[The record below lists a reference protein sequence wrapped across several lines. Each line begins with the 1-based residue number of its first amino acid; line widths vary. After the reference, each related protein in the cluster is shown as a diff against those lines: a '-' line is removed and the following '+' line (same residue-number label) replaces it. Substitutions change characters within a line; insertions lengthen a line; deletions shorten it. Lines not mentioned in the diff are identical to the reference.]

1 MADTV
6 GIGVV
11 GAGMI
16 SQRGILPHLS
26 QDDITDRVRL
36 HAVCDLA
43 PGRAEASAE
52 RYRIP
57 AWYERYEDL
66 LADPD
71 VDMVTI
77 ATPIGLHYE
86 QCKRALAAGKHVHA
100 NKTMTT
106 TVAEADDLIE
116 TAAAAGLRIAASP
129 GEVLRP
135 QVTRI
140 RELIAEG
147 AIGDLAWA
155 ICGTSLGR
163 FHEEEEAEAR
173 EAAPG
178 GTPIDPSWYFR
189 MPGGGPMYDAAVYA
203 LHQLTSVLG
212 PASRVTALSGTVVDR
227 REFLGSSIE
236 AQADDNT
243 MLLLGYD
250 GGAHAVVHGT
260 VAGTLI
266 EDFGAGLYFGTE
278 GEIKGL
284 FLNGEPFDFPGREE
298 TLGAPTWDWET
309 QMRVLPNVVG
319 PHREIPESA
328 VFEDIMQ
335 VAELVRTGRHTPMTA
350 EHARH
355 VIEIIEGAY
364 AAAETGQTQELRT
377 SFEFPPRFE

>member
-116 TAAAAGLRIAASP
+116 TAAAAGLRISASP

-298 TLGAPTWDWET
+298 TLRAPTWDWET

>member
-284 FLNGEPFDFPGREE
+284 FLNGEPFHFPGREE
-298 TLGAPTWDWET
+298 TLGVPTWDWET

>member
-52 RYRIP
+52 RYGIP
-57 AWYERYEDL
+57 KWYERYEDL

-86 QCKRALAAGKHVHA
+86 QCKQALEAGKHVHA

-106 TVAEADDLIE
+106 SVAQADDLIE
-116 TAAAAGLRIAASP
+116 MAAREGSHIAASP

-147 AIGDLAWA
+147 AIGALAWA

-163 FHEEEEAEAR
+163 YHEEEEAEAR
-173 EAAPG
+173 ASAPDG
-178 GTPIDPSWYFR
+178 SPIDPSWYFR

-212 PASRVTALSGTVVDR
+212 PAKRVTAFSGTVVDR

-243 MLLLGYD
+243 LLLLGYD
-250 GGAHAVVHGT
+250 FGAHAVVHGT
-260 VAGTLI
+260 VAGMLI
-266 EDFGAGLYFGTE
+266 DDFGAGLYFGTE
-278 GEIKGL
+278 GSIKGL
-284 FLNGEPFDFPGREE
+284 YLNDEPFDFPGREE
-298 TLGAPTWDWET
+298 TLGAPTSDWET
-309 QMRVLPNVVG
+309 QMRVLPHVVG

-335 VAELVRTGRHTPMTA
+335 VVELVRVGRHTPMTA

-364 AAAETGQTQELRT
+364 AAAVTGQAQELRT
-377 SFEFPPRFE
+377 IFEFPPRFA

>member
-1 MADTV
+1 
-6 GIGVV
+6 
-11 GAGMI
+11 MI
-16 SQRGILPHLS
+16 SQRGVLPHLS
-26 QDDITDRVRL
+26 QDDLKDRVRL
-36 HAVCDLA
+36 QAVCDVT
-43 PGRAEASAE
+43 PGRAQASAE
-52 RYRIP
+52 RFGIP
-57 AWYERYEDL
+57 KAYERYEDL

-86 QCKRALAAGKHVHA
+86 QCKQALEAGKHVHA

-116 TAAAAGLRIAASP
+116 TAKAKGLHISASP

-147 AIGDLAWA
+147 AIGRIAWA

-163 FHEEEEAEAR
+163 YHEEEEAEAR
-173 EAAPG
+173 ASAPG

-189 MPGGGPMYDAAVYA
+189 KPGGGPMYDAAVYP

-212 PASRVTALSGTVVDR
+212 PAKRVTALSGTVVDR

-260 VAGTLI
+260 VAGSLI
-266 EDFGAGLYFGTE
+266 DDFGAGLYFGTE
-278 GEIKGL
+278 GSIKGL
-284 FLNGEPFDFPGREE
+284 YLNDEPFDFPGREE

-309 QMRVLPNVVG
+309 QMRVLPHVVG
-319 PHREIPESA
+319 PHRETPESA

-335 VAELVRTGRHTPMTA
+335 VAQLVRTGHHTPMTA

-364 AAAETGQTQELRT
+364 TAAETGRTQELGT
-377 SFEFPPRFE
+377 TFEFPPRFA

>member
-1 MADTV
+1 MPDTV

-26 QDDITDRVRL
+26 QDDIADRVRL
-36 HAVCDLA
+36 QAVCDVV
-43 PGRAEASAE
+43 PGRAAASAE
-52 RYRIP
+52 RYG
-57 AWYERYEDL
+57 AAKAYERYEDL

-77 ATPIGLHYE
+77 ATPIGLHYV
-86 QCKRALAAGKHVHA
+86 QCKQALEAGKHVHA

-116 TAAAAGLRIAASP
+116 TAARTGLRISASP

-140 RELIAEG
+140 RELIAGG
-147 AIGDLAWA
+147 AIGRLAWA

-163 FHEEEEAEAR
+163 YHEEDEADAR
-173 EAAPG
+173 ASAPG

-189 MPGGGPMYDAAVYA
+189 KPGGGPLYDAAVYA
-203 LHQLTSVLG
+203 LHNLTSVLG
-212 PASRVTALSGTVVDR
+212 PAERVTALSGTVVDR
-227 REFLGSSIE
+227 REFLGDAIE

-243 MLLLGYD
+243 MILLGYG

-260 VAGTLI
+260 VAGMLI
-266 EDFGAGLYFGTE
+266 DDFGAGLYFGTD
-278 GEIKGL
+278 GSIKGL
-284 FLNGEPFDFPGREE
+284 ALNDEPFDFEGREE

-309 QMRVLPNVVG
+309 QMRVLPHVVG

-335 VAELVRTGRHTPMTA
+335 VVELVRTGKHTPMTA

-355 VIEIIEGAY
+355 VIEIIEA
-364 AAAETGQTQELRT
+364 ASLAAESGRTQELRT
-377 SFEFPPRFE
+377 TFEYPPRFA

>member
-57 AWYERYEDL
+57 KWYESYDDL
-66 LADPD
+66 LADAD
-71 VDMVTI
+71 VDLVTI
-77 ATPIGLHYE
+77 ATPIGLHHE
-86 QCKRALAAGKHVHA
+86 QCKLALEAGKHVHA

-106 TVAEADDLIE
+106 TVAEADDLIR
-116 TAAAAGLRIAASP
+116 AADAAGLHISASP

-140 RELIAEG
+140 RELIAQG

-173 EAAPG
+173 NSAPG
-178 GTPIDPSWYFR
+178 DTPIDPSWYFR
-189 MPGGGPMYDAAVYA
+189 LPGGGPMYDAAVYA

-212 PASRVTALSGTVVDR
+212 PARRVTALSGTVVDR
-227 REFLGSSIE
+227 REFLGSSID

-243 MLLLGYD
+243 MLLMGYD

-260 VAGTLI
+260 VAGMLI
-266 EDFGAGLYFGTE
+266 EDFGAGVYFGTE

-377 SFEFPPRFE
+377 SFEFPPRFV

>member
-26 QDDITDRVRL
+26 QDDIADRVRL

-52 RYRIP
+52 RFGVP

-66 LADPD
+66 LADPG

-86 QCKRALAAGKHVHA
+86 QCKQALEAGKHVHA

-106 TVAEADDLIE
+106 TVAEADDLIA
-116 TAAAAGLRIAASP
+116 TAAAAGLHISASP

-173 EAAPG
+173 NTAPG
-178 GTPIDPSWYFR
+178 GVPIDPSWYFR

-212 PASRVTALSGTVVDR
+212 PAARVTALSGTVVDR

-243 MLLLGYD
+243 MVLLGYD

-266 EDFGAGLYFGTE
+266 EDFGAGLYFGSV
-278 GEIKGL
+278 GEIRGL
-284 FLNGEPFDFPGREE
+284 VLNGEPFDFPGREE
-298 TLGAPTWDWET
+298 TLGAPTSDWET
-309 QMRVLPNVVG
+309 QMRVLPEVVG

-335 VAELVRTGRHTPMTA
+335 VAELVRTGRHTPRTA

-355 VIEIIEGAY
+355 VIEIIEGSY
-364 AAAETGQTQELRT
+364 AAAETGRTQELRT
-377 SFEFPPRFE
+377 SFEFPPRFA

>member
-57 AWYERYEDL
+57 KWYESYDDL
-66 LADPD
+66 LADAD
-71 VDMVTI
+71 VDLVTI
-77 ATPIGLHYE
+77 ATPIGLHHE
-86 QCKRALAAGKHVHA
+86 HCKLALEAGKHVHA

-106 TVAEADDLIE
+106 TVAEADDLIR
-116 TAAAAGLRIAASP
+116 AADAAGLHISASP

-140 RELIAEG
+140 RELIAQG

-173 EAAPG
+173 NSAPG
-178 GTPIDPSWYFR
+178 DTPIDPSWYFR
-189 MPGGGPMYDAAVYA
+189 LPGGGPMYDAAVYA

-212 PASRVTALSGTVVDR
+212 PARRVTALSGTVVDR
-227 REFLGSSIE
+227 REFLGSSID

-260 VAGTLI
+260 VAGMLI
-266 EDFGAGLYFGTE
+266 EDFGAGVYFGTE

-377 SFEFPPRFE
+377 SFEFPPRFV

>member
-43 PGRAEASAE
+43 PGRAQASAE
-52 RYRIP
+52 RYGIP
-57 AWYERYEDL
+57 TFYERYEDL

-71 VDMVTI
+71 IDMVTI

-86 QCKRALAAGKHVHA
+86 QCEQALEAGKHVHA

-116 TAAAAGLRIAASP
+116 TAARKGLHIAASP

-147 AIGDLAWA
+147 AIGPLAWA

-163 FHEEEEAEAR
+163 FHEEEEADAR
-173 EAAPG
+173 ASAPG

-212 PASRVTALSGTVVDR
+212 PARRVTALSSTVVDR
-227 REFLGSSIE
+227 REFLGSAIE
-236 AQADDNT
+236 AQVDDNT
-243 MLLLGYD
+243 MVLLGYD

-260 VAGTLI
+260 VAGLLI
-266 EDFGAGLYFGTE
+266 DDFGAGLYFGTE
-278 GEIKGL
+278 GAIKGL
-284 FLNGEPFDFPGREE
+284 NLNDEPFDFPGREE
-298 TLGAPTWDWET
+298 TLDAPTWDWET
-309 QMRVLPNVVG
+309 QMRVLPHVVG
-319 PHREIPESA
+319 PHRQIPESA

-355 VIEIIEGAY
+355 VIEIIEGVY
-364 AAAETGQTQELRT
+364 AAATTGQTQQLRT
-377 SFEFPPRFE
+377 TFEFPPRFA

>member
-1 MADTV
+1 MPETV

-16 SQRGILPHLS
+16 AQRGILPHLS
-26 QDDITDRVRL
+26 QDDVTDRVRL
-36 HAVCDLA
+36 TAVCDVT
-43 PGRAEASAE
+43 PGRAQASAD
-52 RYRIP
+52 RYGIP
-57 AWYERYEDL
+57 KAYERYEDL
-66 LADPD
+66 LADPN

-86 QCKRALAAGKHVHA
+86 HCKQALQAGKHVHA

-106 TVAEADDLIE
+106 TVAEADDLIA
-116 TAAAAGLRIAASP
+116 TADAKALHISASP
-129 GEVLRP
+129 GEVLRA

-147 AIGDLAWA
+147 AIGSLAWA
-155 ICGTSLGR
+155 ICGTSLGTY
-163 FHEEEEAEAR
+163 HEEEEAEAR
-173 EAAPG
+173 ASAPG

-189 MPGGGPMYDAAVYA
+189 KPGGGPMYDAAVYP

-212 PASRVTALSGTVVDR
+212 PAKRVTALSGTVMDR
-227 REFLGSSIE
+227 REFLGASIE
-236 AQADDNT
+236 TLADDNT
-243 MLLLGYD
+243 ILLLGYD

-278 GEIKGL
+278 GSIRGL
-284 FLNGEPFDFPGREE
+284 SLNGEPFDFPGRED
-298 TLGAPTWDWET
+298 TLDAPTWDWET
-309 QMRVLPNVVG
+309 QMRVLPHVVG

-335 VAELVRTGRHTPMTA
+335 VAELVRTGKHTPMTA
-350 EHARH
+350 QHARH
-355 VIEIIEGAY
+355 VIEIIERGY
-364 AAAETGQTQELRT
+364 AAAESGQTQQLET
-377 SFEFPPRFE
+377 TFEFPPRFA

>member
-52 RYRIP
+52 RYGIP
-57 AWYERYEDL
+57 KWYERYEDL

-86 QCKRALAAGKHVHA
+86 QCKQALEAGKHVHA

-106 TVAEADDLIE
+106 SVAQANDLIE
-116 TAAAAGLRIAASP
+116 TAAREGSHIAASP

-147 AIGDLAWA
+147 AIGALAWA

-163 FHEEEEAEAR
+163 YHEEEEAEAR
-173 EAAPG
+173 ASAPG
-178 GTPIDPSWYFR
+178 GSPIDPSWYFR

-212 PASRVTALSGTVVDR
+212 PAKRVTAFSGTVVDR

-243 MLLLGYD
+243 LLLLGYD

-260 VAGTLI
+260 VAGMLI
-266 EDFGAGLYFGTE
+266 DDFGAGLYFGTE
-278 GEIKGL
+278 GSIKGL
-284 FLNGEPFDFPGREE
+284 YLNDEPFDFPGREE
-298 TLGAPTWDWET
+298 TLGAPTSDWET
-309 QMRVLPNVVG
+309 QMRVLPHVVG

-335 VAELVRTGRHTPMTA
+335 VAELVRVGRHTPMTA

-364 AAAETGQTQELRT
+364 AAAVTGQAQELRT
-377 SFEFPPRFE
+377 IFEFPPRFA

>member
-43 PGRAEASAE
+43 PKRAEASAE
-52 RYRIP
+52 RYGIP
-57 AWYERYEDL
+57 RWYENYDDL

-86 QCKRALAAGKHVHA
+86 QCKQALEAGKHVHA

-106 TVAEADDLIE
+106 SVAEADHLIE
-116 TAAAAGLRIAASP
+116 AAAAAGLHISASP

-140 RELIAEG
+140 RELIGEG

-155 ICGTSLGR
+155 VCGTSLGR

-173 EAAPG
+173 NAAPG

-212 PASRVTALSGTVVDR
+212 PARLVTALSGTVVDR

-260 VAGTLI
+260 VAGMLL

-284 FLNGEPFDFPGREE
+284 LLNGEPFDFPGREE

-355 VIEIIEGAY
+355 VIEIIEGTY
-364 AAAETGQTQELRT
+364 AAAETGQSQELRT
-377 SFEFPPRFE
+377 SFEFPPRFA

>member
-1 MADTV
+1 MTDTV

-26 QDDITDRVRL
+26 QSDIEDRIRL

-43 PGRAEASAE
+43 PGRAEGSAE
-52 RYRIP
+52 RYGIP

-86 QCKRALAAGKHVHA
+86 QCKQALEAGKHVHA

-106 TVAEADDLIE
+106 TVAEADDLIA
-116 TAAAAGLRIAASP
+116 TAAAAGLHIAASP

-163 FHEEEEAEAR
+163 FHEEEEADAR
-173 EAAPG
+173 ISAPG
-178 GTPIDPSWYFR
+178 ETPIDPSWYFR
-189 MPGGGPMYDAAVYA
+189 LPGGGPMYDAAVYP

-212 PASRVTALSGTVVDR
+212 PAKRVTALSGTVVDR

-260 VAGTLI
+260 VAGMLI

-278 GEIKGL
+278 GAIKGL
-284 FLNGEPFDFPGREE
+284 FLNDEPFEFPGRQE
-298 TLGAPTWDWET
+298 T
-309 QMRVLPNVVG
+309 
-319 PHREIPESA
+319 
-328 VFEDIMQ
+328 
-335 VAELVRTGRHTPMTA
+335 
-350 EHARH
+350 
-355 VIEIIEGAY
+355 
-364 AAAETGQTQELRT
+364 
-377 SFEFPPRFE
+377 

>member
-36 HAVCDLA
+36 HAVCDLN

-52 RYRIP
+52 RYGIP
-57 AWYERYEDL
+57 TWYENYEDL

-86 QCKRALAAGKHVHA
+86 QCRQALEAGKHVHA

-106 TVAEADDLIE
+106 SVAEADHLIE
-116 TAAAAGLRIAASP
+116 AAAAAGLHISASP

-140 RELIAEG
+140 RELIGEG

-155 ICGTSLGR
+155 VCGTSLGR

-173 EAAPG
+173 NAAPG

-203 LHQLTSVLG
+203 LHQMTSVLG
-212 PASRVTALSGTVVDR
+212 PARRVTALSGTVVDR

-250 GGAHAVVHGT
+250 GGAHVVVHGT
-260 VAGTLI
+260 VAGMLL
-266 EDFGAGLYFGTE
+266 EDFGAGIYFGTE

-284 FLNGEPFDFPGREE
+284 LLNGEPFDFPGREE

-377 SFEFPPRFE
+377 SFEFPPRFP

>member
-43 PGRAEASAE
+43 PGRAAASAE
-52 RYRIP
+52 RYGIP
-57 AWYERYEDL
+57 TWYERYEDL

-77 ATPIGLHYE
+77 A
-86 QCKRALAAGKHVHA
+86 
-100 NKTMTT
+100 
-106 TVAEADDLIE
+106 
-116 TAAAAGLRIAASP
+116 
-129 GEVLRP
+129 
-135 QVTRI
+135 
-140 RELIAEG
+140 
-147 AIGDLAWA
+147 
-155 ICGTSLGR
+155 
-163 FHEEEEAEAR
+163 
-173 EAAPG
+173 
-178 GTPIDPSWYFR
+178 TPIDPSWYFR

-212 PASRVTALSGTVVDR
+212 PATRVTALSGTVVDR

-260 VAGTLI
+260 VAGMLI

-335 VAELVRTGRHTPMTA
+335 VAELVRSGRHTPMTA

-377 SFEFPPRFE
+377 SFEFPPRFA

>member
-1 MADTV
+1 VSDAV

-26 QDDITDRVRL
+26 QDDIRDRVRL
-36 HAVCDLA
+36 AAVCDVT
-43 PGRAEASAE
+43 PGRAQASAE
-52 RYRIP
+52 RYAIP
-57 AWYERYEDL
+57 KAYERYEDL

-71 VDMVTI
+71 VHMVTI
-77 ATPIGLHYE
+77 ATPIGLHHE
-86 QCKRALAAGKHVHA
+86 HGKQALEAGKHVHA
-100 NKTMTT
+100 NQTMTT
-106 TVAEADDLIE
+106 TVAEADDLIA
-116 TAAAAGLRIAASP
+116 TAEAKGLHISASP

-155 ICGTSLGR
+155 ICGTSLGTY
-163 FHEEEEAEAR
+163 HEEEEAEAR
-173 EAAPG
+173 ASAPG

-189 MPGGGPMYDAAVYA
+189 KPGGGPMYDAAVYP
-203 LHQLTSVLG
+203 LHQVTSVLG
-212 PASRVTALSGTVVDR
+212 PAKRVTALSGTVMDR

-236 AQADDNT
+236 ALADDNT

-250 GGAHAVVHGT
+250 DGAHVVVHGT
-260 VAGTLI
+260 VAGSLI

-278 GEIKGL
+278 GSIHGL
-284 FLNGEPFDFPGREE
+284 ILNGEPFDFPGREE

-309 QMRVLPNVVG
+309 QMRVLPHVVG
-319 PHREIPESA
+319 PHREIAESA

-355 VIEIIEGAY
+355 VIEIIQAAD
-364 AAAETGQTQELRT
+364 AAAESGRTQELRT
-377 SFEFPPRFE
+377 TFEFPPRFA

>member
-57 AWYERYEDL
+57 KWYESYDDL
-66 LADPD
+66 LADAD
-71 VDMVTI
+71 VDLVTI
-77 ATPIGLHYE
+77 ATPIGLHHE
-86 QCKRALAAGKHVHA
+86 HCKLALEAGKHVHA

-106 TVAEADDLIE
+106 TVAEADDLIR
-116 TAAAAGLRIAASP
+116 AADAAGLHISASP

-140 RELIAEG
+140 RELIAQG

-173 EAAPG
+173 NSAPG
-178 GTPIDPSWYFR
+178 DTPIDPSWYFR
-189 MPGGGPMYDAAVYA
+189 LPGGGPMYDAAVYA

-212 PASRVTALSGTVVDR
+212 PARRVTALSGTVVDR
-227 REFLGSSIE
+227 REFLGSSID

-243 MLLLGYD
+243 MLLMGYD

-260 VAGTLI
+260 VAGMLI
-266 EDFGAGLYFGTE
+266 EDFGAGVYFGTE

-377 SFEFPPRFE
+377 SFEFPPRFV

>member
-86 QCKRALAAGKHVHA
+86 QCKRALVAGKHVHA

-116 TAAAAGLRIAASP
+116 TAAAAGLRISASP

-284 FLNGEPFDFPGREE
+284 ILNGEPFDFPGREE

>member
-1 MADTV
+1 MPDIV

-26 QDDITDRVRL
+26 QDDIKDRFRL
-36 HAVCDLA
+36 QAVCDVV
-43 PGRAEASAE
+43 PGRAAASAE
-52 RYRIP
+52 RYGIP
-57 AWYERYEDL
+57 KAYERYEDL
-66 LADPD
+66 LADSD

-86 QCKRALAAGKHVHA
+86 QCKQALEAGKHVHA

-116 TAAAAGLRIAASP
+116 TAASEGLHISASP

-147 AIGDLAWA
+147 AIGALAWA

-163 FHEEEEAEAR
+163 YHEDEEAEAR
-173 EAAPG
+173 ASAPG

-189 MPGGGPMYDAAVYA
+189 MPGGGPLYDAAVYA
-203 LHQLTSVLG
+203 LHNLTSVLG
-212 PASRVTALSGTVVDR
+212 PAKRVTALSGTVVDR
-227 REFLGSSIE
+227 REFLGGAIE

-243 MLLLGYD
+243 MILLGYD

-260 VAGTLI
+260 VAGMLI
-266 EDFGAGLYFGTE
+266 DDFGAGLYFGTE
-278 GEIKGL
+278 GSIKGL
-284 FLNGEPFDFPGREE
+284 YLNDEPFDFPGRDE

-309 QMRVLPNVVG
+309 QMRVLPHVVG

-335 VAELVRTGRHTPMTA
+335 VAELVRTGQHTPMTA

-355 VIEIIEGAY
+355 VIEIIEGTY
-364 AAAETGQTQELRT
+364 AAASTGQTQELRT
-377 SFEFPPRFE
+377 TFEFPPRFP

>member
-1 MADTV
+1 MPDTV

-26 QDDITDRVRL
+26 QDDIEDRVRL
-36 HAVCDLA
+36 KAVCDVM
-43 PGRAEASAE
+43 PGRAQASAE
-52 RYRIP
+52 RYGIP
-57 AWYERYEDL
+57 RAYERYEDL
-66 LADPD
+66 LADSD

-86 QCKRALAAGKHVHA
+86 QGRQALESGKHVHT

-106 TVAEADDLIE
+106 TVGEADDLIE
-116 TAAAAGLRIAASP
+116 TAERNGLHISASP

-147 AIGDLAWA
+147 AIGELAWA

-163 FHEEEEAEAR
+163 YHEEEEAEAR
-173 EAAPG
+173 VSAPG

-189 MPGGGPMYDAAVYA
+189 KPGGGPMYDAAVYA

-212 PASRVTALSGTVVDR
+212 PAKRVTALSGTVVDR

-260 VAGTLI
+260 VAGMLI
-266 EDFGAGLYFGTE
+266 DDFAAGLYFGT
-278 GEIKGL
+278 GGSIKGL
-284 FLNGEPFDFPGREE
+284 SLNDEPFDFPGREE

-309 QMRVLPNVVG
+309 QMRVLPHVVG

-335 VAELVRTGRHTPMTA
+335 VAELVRIGRHTPMTA

-364 AAAETGQTQELRT
+364 AAAETGTTQELT
-377 SFEFPPRFE
+377 TTFEFPPRFP

>member
-86 QCKRALAAGKHVHA
+86 QCKRALEAGKHVHA

-116 TAAAAGLRIAASP
+116 TAAAAGLRISASP

-163 FHEEEEAEAR
+163 FHEAEEAEAR

-335 VAELVRTGRHTPMTA
+335 VAELVRTGRYTPMTA

>member
-1 MADTV
+1 MPDIV

-26 QDDITDRVRL
+26 QDDITDRFRL
-36 HAVCDLA
+36 QAVCDVV
-43 PGRAEASAE
+43 PGRAAASAE
-52 RYRIP
+52 RYGIP
-57 AWYERYEDL
+57 KAYERYEDL
-66 LADPD
+66 LADQD

-86 QCKRALAAGKHVHA
+86 QCKQALEAGKHVHA

-116 TAAAAGLRIAASP
+116 TAASKGLHISASP

-147 AIGDLAWA
+147 AIGALAWA

-163 FHEEEEAEAR
+163 YHEDEEAEAR
-173 EAAPG
+173 ANAPG

-189 MPGGGPMYDAAVYA
+189 MPGGGPLYDAAVYA
-203 LHQLTSVLG
+203 LHNLTSVLG
-212 PASRVTALSGTVVDR
+212 PAKRVTALSGTVVDR
-227 REFLGSSIE
+227 REFLGGAID

-243 MLLLGYD
+243 MMLLGYD

-260 VAGTLI
+260 VAGMLI
-266 EDFGAGLYFGTE
+266 DDFGAGLYFGTE
-278 GEIKGL
+278 GSIKGL
-284 FLNGEPFDFPGREE
+284 YLNDEAFDFPGREE
-298 TLGAPTWDWET
+298 TLEAPTWDWET
-309 QMRVLPNVVG
+309 QMRVLPHVVG

-335 VAELVRTGRHTPMTA
+335 VAELVRTGQHTPMTA

-355 VIEIIEGAY
+355 VIEIIEATY
-364 AAAETGQTQELRT
+364 EAAATGQTQELRT
-377 SFEFPPRFE
+377 TFEFPPRFA

>member
-1 MADTV
+1 MTDAV

-11 GAGMI
+11 GTGMI

-26 QDDITDRVRL
+26 QNDIADRVRL
-36 HAVCDLA
+36 QAVCDVA

-52 RYRIP
+52 RYAIP
-57 AWYERYEDL
+57 SWYERLEDL

-71 VDMVTI
+71 VDMITL

-86 QCKRALAAGKHVHA
+86 QAKQALDAGKHVHA

-116 TAAAAGLRIAASP
+116 TANSAGLHISASP

-135 QVTRI
+135 QVSRI
-140 RELIAEG
+140 RELIAGG
-147 AIGDLAWA
+147 AIGRLSWA
-155 ICGTSLGR
+155 ICGTSLGTY
-163 FHEEEEAEAR
+163 HEEEEAEAR
-173 EAAPG
+173 ANAPG
-178 GTPIDPSWYFR
+178 DSPIDPSWYFR
-189 MPGGGPMYDAAVYA
+189 MPGGGPLYDAAVYA

-212 PASRVTALSGTVVDR
+212 PAERVTALAGTVVDR
-227 REFLGSSIE
+227 REFLGTSID
-236 AQADDNT
+236 AHADDNV
-243 MLLLGYD
+243 MLLLGYP

-260 VAGTLI
+260 VAGILI

-278 GEIKGL
+278 GAIKGL
-284 FLNGEPFDFPGREE
+284 YLNDEPFDFPGREE

-309 QMRVLPNVVG
+309 QMRVLPHVVG

-355 VIEIIEGAY
+355 VIEIIEGAFT
-364 AAAETGQTQELRT
+364 ASATGRTQELRT
-377 SFEFPPRFE
+377 TFEFPPRFE

>member
-1 MADTV
+1 
-6 GIGVV
+6 V

-26 QDDITDRVRL
+26 QDDITDRIRL
-36 HAVCDLA
+36 QAVCDVV
-43 PGRAEASAE
+43 PGRAAASAE
-52 RYRIP
+52 RFG
-57 AWYERYEDL
+57 AAKAYERYEDL
-66 LADPD
+66 LADRD

-77 ATPIGLHYE
+77 ATPIGMHYE
-86 QCKRALAAGKHVHA
+86 QCKRALEAGKHVHA

-116 TAAAAGLRIAASP
+116 TAARTGLRISASP

-140 RELIAEG
+140 RELIADG
-147 AIGDLAWA
+147 AIGRLAWA
-155 ICGTSLGR
+155 VCGTSLGR
-163 FHEEEEAEAR
+163 YHEEDEADAR
-173 EAAPG
+173 TSAPG

-189 MPGGGPMYDAAVYA
+189 KPGGGPLYDAAVYA
-203 LHQLTSVLG
+203 LHNLTSVLG
-212 PASRVTALSGTVVDR
+212 PAERVTALSGTVVDR
-227 REFLGSSIE
+227 REFLGDAIE

-243 MLLLGYD
+243 MILVGYG

-260 VAGTLI
+260 VAGMLI
-266 EDFGAGLYFGTE
+266 DDFGAGLYFGTE
-278 GEIKGL
+278 GSIKGL
-284 FLNGEPFDFPGREE
+284 LLNGEPFDFAGREE

-309 QMRVLPNVVG
+309 QMRVLPHVVG

-355 VIEIIEGAY
+355 VIEIIEAAY
-364 AAAETGQTQELRT
+364 AAAETGRTQELRT
-377 SFEFPPRFE
+377 TFEFPPRFA

>member
-1 MADTV
+1 MTDTV

-26 QDDITDRVRL
+26 QPDIEDRVRL
-36 HAVCDLA
+36 QAVCDLA
-43 PGRAEASAE
+43 PGRAEGSAE
-52 RYRIP
+52 RYGIP
-57 AWYERYEDL
+57 AWYERFEDL

-86 QCKRALAAGKHVHA
+86 QCKQALEAGKHVHA

-116 TAAAAGLRIAASP
+116 TAAAAGLHIAASP

-163 FHEEEEAEAR
+163 FHEEEEADAR
-173 EAAPG
+173 SSAPG
-178 GTPIDPSWYFR
+178 ETPIDPSWYFR
-189 MPGGGPMYDAAVYA
+189 LPGGGPMYDAAVYS

-212 PASRVTALSGTVVDR
+212 PAKRVTALSGTVVDR

-243 MLLLGYD
+243 MLLLGYG
-250 GGAHAVVHGT
+250 GGAHAIVHGT
-260 VAGTLI
+260 VAGMLI

-278 GEIKGL
+278 GAIKGL
-284 FLNGEPFDFPGREE
+284 FLNDEPFEFPGREE
-298 TLGAPTWDWET
+298 TLDAPTWDWET
-309 QMRVLPNVVG
+309 QMRVLPHVTG

-328 VFEDIMQ
+328 VFEDVMQ
-335 VAELVRTGRHTPMTA
+335 VAELVRTGQHTPMTA

-355 VIEIIEGAY
+355 AIEIIECGY
-364 AAAETGQTQELRT
+364 AAAATGQTQELRT
-377 SFEFPPRFE
+377 TFEFPPRFP

>member
-57 AWYERYEDL
+57 KWYESYEDL
-66 LADPD
+66 LADAD
-71 VDMVTI
+71 VDLVTI
-77 ATPIGLHYE
+77 ATPIGLHHE
-86 QCKRALAAGKHVHA
+86 HCKLALEAGKHVHA

-106 TVAEADDLIE
+106 TVAEADELIR
-116 TAAAAGLRIAASP
+116 AADAAGLHISASP

-140 RELIAEG
+140 RELIAQG

-173 EAAPG
+173 NSAPG
-178 GTPIDPSWYFR
+178 DTPIDPSWYFR
-189 MPGGGPMYDAAVYA
+189 LPG
-203 LHQLTSVLG
+203 
-212 PASRVTALSGTVVDR
+212 
-227 REFLGSSIE
+227 
-236 AQADDNT
+236 
-243 MLLLGYD
+243 
-250 GGAHAVVHGT
+250 
-260 VAGTLI
+260 
-266 EDFGAGLYFGTE
+266 
-278 GEIKGL
+278 
-284 FLNGEPFDFPGREE
+284 
-298 TLGAPTWDWET
+298 
-309 QMRVLPNVVG
+309 
-319 PHREIPESA
+319 
-328 VFEDIMQ
+328 
-335 VAELVRTGRHTPMTA
+335 
-350 EHARH
+350 
-355 VIEIIEGAY
+355 
-364 AAAETGQTQELRT
+364 
-377 SFEFPPRFE
+377 

>member
-57 AWYERYEDL
+57 TWYERYEDL

-71 VDMVTI
+71 VDLVTI

-86 QCKRALAAGKHVHA
+86 QCKRALEAGKHVHA

-116 TAAAAGLRIAASP
+116 TAAGAGLRISASP

-298 TLGAPTWDWET
+298 TLGAPTWDWEM

-364 AAAETGQTQELRT
+364 AAADTGQTQELRT